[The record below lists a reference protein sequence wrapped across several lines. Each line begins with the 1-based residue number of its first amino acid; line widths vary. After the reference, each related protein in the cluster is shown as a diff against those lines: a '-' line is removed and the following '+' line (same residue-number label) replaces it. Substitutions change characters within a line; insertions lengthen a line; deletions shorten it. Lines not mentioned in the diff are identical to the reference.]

1 VRRAGLIAA
10 GVVGVVVLAGLGAWL
25 AVFRDTSEPV
35 TVEDAI
41 TSFRTETGGSDAA
54 SPIPPGVYVYG
65 TDGFESTDAL
75 TGVRHGYPKRSTI
88 TVAAAD
94 CGVSLTWRVLEGRS
108 TEWRLCLMDGG
119 WQLRAQDERHT
130 FYGRTERTT
139 YICEDTPILPA
150 LHPPGARWPVECA
163 TDGATETGMA
173 RVVARRQWR
182 PVSGG
187 RSRTSV
193 LVRKTTTFSGD
204 IRGSARYAFWFDEA
218 SGLPVRLDMRSRT
231 TNESPVGDVHYQE
244 DVVLRLLSL
253 EPRR

>member
-25 AVFRDTSEPV
+25 ALFRDTAEPV

-41 TSFRTETGGSDAA
+41 ASFRMETEDSASA
-54 SPIPPGVYVYG
+54 SPITPGVYVYG
-65 TDGFESTDAL
+65 TDGSESTDAL
-75 TGVRHGYPKRSTI
+75 TGVTHRYPNRSTI

-94 CGVSLTWRVLEGRS
+94 CGVSLTWRALKGRS
-108 TEWRLCLMDGG
+108 TEWRLCLTDGG

-130 FYGRTERTT
+130 FYGRIERTT

-150 LHPPGARWPVECA
+150 RHPLGASWPVECA
-163 TDGATETGMA
+163 TDGATETGVA
-173 RVVARRQWR
+173 RIVARRPWR
-182 PVSGG
+182 FVAGG
-187 RSRTSV
+187 RGRASV
-193 LVRKTTTFSGD
+193 LVRKVTTFSGD
-204 IRGSARYAFWFDEA
+204 IRGRARYAFALDDILA
-218 SGLPVRLDMRSRT
+218 LPVRIDMTSRT
-231 TNESPVGDVHYQE
+231 TNDSPVGDVHYRE